1 MSEALQ
7 EHYAN
12 EAKRLV
18 ADDTFAEALTRVRM
32 KAMSDLATANADDKT
47 AILRLQA
54 KVAVTTEILDE
65 LNGMILALGDSDG
78 GFDPNKQPG

>member
-1 MSEALQ
+1 MSEATR

-12 EAKRLV
+12 EAKRLL

-32 KAMSDLATANADDKT
+32 QAMTDLATADADDKT

-54 KVAVTTEILDE
+54 KVAVTTDILDE
-65 LNGMILALGDSDG
+65 LNGMILAMGASDG
-78 GFDPNKQPG
+78 GFDPNKRPE